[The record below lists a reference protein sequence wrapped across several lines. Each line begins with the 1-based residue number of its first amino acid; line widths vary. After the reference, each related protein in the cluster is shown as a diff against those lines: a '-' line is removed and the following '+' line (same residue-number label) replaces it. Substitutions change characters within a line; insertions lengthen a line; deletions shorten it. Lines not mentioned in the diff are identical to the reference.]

1 MKSTF
6 CRSDFTP
13 QSRIIQSRRK
23 AAPTFFNK
31 LFTALP
37 FITLFALPLQAGKDF
52 LGANWKSYSGFQVN
66 TEAVLPEKEVHP
78 SLWFSKNELAAFKTQ
93 LHADE
98 TIRKYWGKVR
108 NHPLLTSPF
117 PEVIPED
124 ELWDPDLASANNR
137 RIHKYYG
144 EMTQIPLYCGFMAWV
159 TNDLVEKQRYIDRAK
174 EALLRAFDG
183 PIFELD
189 PKGSGVDKSVDEIYR
204 GIWSQ
209 SICGAYDFVQPFL
222 TPEEDALI
230 RERLLKEARYTHRD
244 LHSWASGPH
253 NHLSKPAWGLA
264 AFALAL
270 SDEPDAKDWF
280 RNAMEAANQNTHY
293 HFSAD
298 GIYREGGMYY
308 IFSWLN
314 YVPFLYHYKNV
325 SGVDYFK
332 DFMKSFE
339 WGIIG
344 RNARGW
350 TMNIEDSF
358 IRPVPTQ
365 MVAKA
370 FQDHRSFLAPEIPFS
385 EVLQWNFQTTEYQP
399 FRDIEKISGYNYT
412 GATWDY
418 PKELYELITYDPS
431 IKATAPTTDPTIFME
446 GGQTFFRNSWLNE
459 PEDQFY
465 LLFHSVPQ
473 ADNHDHSDTLS
484 FVLYA
489 KNQMMA
495 SDSGYTRSSYGDDIR
510 YSYYRRPQAHNTITF
525 DDIPLG
531 DFEENKPN
539 LSEDRLNTSFFDFEK
554 KSAPFR
560 RYLGEELGI
569 AKRSIAFIQN
579 EYFLILDEVK
589 GQVLNGNKLD
599 GKFDVYFHG
608 GRSKVEHNGDQYKW
622 SYEND
627 RYGDAAQLLTI
638 QLAPDSQTEMLQT
651 ESTYIK
657 ADYGTY
663 PSLRTTRTGHEALF
677 GQILYPLGIHEKAPE
692 VEDISSEKLLGAKIT
707 NGQKTDIFLKSH
719 TDKKSNKAGVS
730 FDGDFA
736 WLSLKSERLTKASGQ
751 SVKSLYYNNAP
762 ILTSDQRI
770 SFALNLDGD
779 IELGVAVE
787 KAAMVTLHLGSAISS
802 ITQNGESVPFEN
814 VNGAVVVEL
823 RQSGNYLLR

>member
-1 MKSTF
+1 MKNIHRFSLLVF
-6 CRSDFTP
+6 
-13 QSRIIQSRRK
+13 IICCATS
-23 AAPTFFNK
+23 
-31 LFTALP
+31 
-37 FITLFALPLQAGKDF
+37 LQAGKDF
-52 LGANWKSYSGFQVN
+52 LGANWKSYSGFQVD
-66 TEAVLPEKEVHP
+66 TEAVLPEEEVHP
-78 SLWFSKNELAAFKTQ
+78 SMWFSRDELAEFKAQ
-93 LHADE
+93 LDADP
-98 TIRKYWGKVR
+98 TIREYWEKVK

-117 PEVIPED
+117 PEVIPDD
-124 ELWDPDLASANNR
+124 ELWLPELASANNK

-144 EMTQIPLYCGFMAWV
+144 EMTQIPLYAGFMAWMTDNKV
-159 TNDLVEKQRYIDRAK
+159 LKQQYIDRAK
-174 EALLRAFDG
+174 AALLRAFDG
-183 PIFELD
+183 PIFDLD
-189 PKGSGVDKSVDEIYR
+189 PTKSGVDKSVDEIYR

-209 SICGAYDFVQPFL
+209 SICAAYDFVQPFL
-222 TPEEDALI
+222 TKEEDATI

-244 LHSWASGPH
+244 LNSWASGPH

-270 SDEPDAKDWF
+270 SDEPAAKDWF

-293 HFSAD
+293 HFSSD

-325 SGVDYFK
+325 SGVDYFE
-332 DFMKSFE
+332 DFKKTFE
-339 WGIIG
+339 WGVIG

-350 TMNIEDSF
+350 TMNTEDSF

-370 FQDHRSFLAPEIPFS
+370 FADHRSFLAPDIPFS
-385 EVLQWNFQTTEYQP
+385 EILQWNFQTTEYQP
-399 FRDIEKISGYNYT
+399 FRDVEKISGYNYT

-431 IKATAPTTDPTIFME
+431 IKAAAPTTDPTIFME
-446 GGQTFFRNSWLNE
+446 GGQTFFRNFWLNE

-465 LLFHSVPQ
+465 LLYHSVPQ

-484 FVLYA
+484 FILYA

-510 YSYYRRPQAHNTITF
+510 YSYYRRPEAHNTITF

-539 LSEDRLNTSFFDFEK
+539 PSEDKLNTSFFDFEK

-560 RYLGEELGI
+560 RYLGESLGG
-569 AKRSIAFIQN
+569 AKRSIAFIQD

-589 GQVLNGNKLD
+589 AQVLKGQKLD

-608 GRSKVEHNGDQYKW
+608 GRSSLSSNENEFTW

-627 RYGDAAQLLTI
+627 RYGDDSKLITYQLSPGSEI
-638 QLAPDSQTEMLQT
+638 EELQM

-657 ADYGTY
+657 ADYGVY
-663 PSLRTTRTGHEALF
+663 PALRTTKTGHEALF
-677 GQILYPLGIHEKAPE
+677 GQILFPLGTGDGKPE
-692 VEDISSEKLLGAKIT
+692 IEDLSTEKLLGAQISTKH
-707 NGQKTDIFLKSH
+707 KTDIFLKSH
-719 TDKKSNKAGVS
+719 SEKTSKKAGLE
-730 FDGDFA
+730 FNGDFA
-736 WLSLKSERLTKASGQ
+736 WISLDENDLKKAAGQ
-751 SVKSLYYNNAP
+751 SVKSFSYDETSILSSDERITFAIKWDP
-762 ILTSDQRI
+762 I
-770 SFALNLDGD
+770 

-787 KAAMVTLHLGSAISS
+787 KPTKITLNLGRRISSVTRNGKTIPCKRDGEAIIVTLS
-802 ITQNGESVPFEN
+802 E
-814 VNGAVVVEL
+814 
-823 RQSGNYLLR
+823 SGNYFLK